1 MTSGSQS
8 GPRLEGL
15 DALRGFAALW
25 VLVYHFSLSKHMPSL
40 AEAAPWLEQGFI
52 MGNLGVAIFYVLSGI
67 VMAATMHHV
76 TMTMRNA
83 VQFLKRRLVRLT
95 PPYYAALAIGVA
107 LVALK
112 VRMGEPPNVDIGW
125 RSVLSHL
132 VYAQDFLGHANI
144 IDVFWTLVIEVQFYI
159 AFALVW
165 CLADRA
171 MGRGGETSPQQHR
184 RKHVAWALA
193 VLALPWPLGW
203 IDTPVWSGGFLPFWY
218 LFMGGVLCA
227 FGLTGKH
234 AGAATPAYLYA
245 AVMIVNGVVKPN
257 PASLTGGLTI
267 VFVLLLSHRAA
278 IASLLKQRWF
288 QWLGMV
294 SYSVYLIHLP
304 VMGPLMRVV
313 RKVMGDG
320 VAADGVGLGATLAGC
335 LAVAAL
341 MHRFLEVP
349 AIGWSRRVRYT

>member
-1 MTSGSQS
+1 VSTQS
-8 GPRLEGL
+8 RGGPRLEGL
-15 DALRGFAALW
+15 DALRGLAALW
-25 VLVYHFSLSKHMPSL
+25 VMTYHFSLSQHMPAL
-40 AEAAPWLEQGFI
+40 ASGLPWLKQGFEA
-52 MGNLGVAIFYVLSGI
+52 GTHGVAVFFVLSGI

-95 PPYYAALAIGVA
+95 PPYYVALAIGVA
-107 LVALK
+107 LVAVK
-112 VRMGEPPNVDIGW
+112 VRMGEPPNVDMGW

-171 MGRGGETSPQQHR
+171 LGRGGEMSPQQHR

-203 IDTPVWSGGFLPFWY
+203 IDTPVWPGGFLPFWY
-218 LFMGGVLCA
+218 MFMGGVLCA
-227 FGLTGKH
+227 FGLAGKH

-245 AVMIVNGVVKPN
+245 AVMIVNGLVKPN

-267 VFVLLLSHRAA
+267 VFVLLLCHRAA
-278 IASLLKQRWF
+278 IASLLKQRWL

-320 VAADGVGLGATLAGC
+320 VAADVIGLGATLAGC
-335 LAVAAL
+335 LVLAAL